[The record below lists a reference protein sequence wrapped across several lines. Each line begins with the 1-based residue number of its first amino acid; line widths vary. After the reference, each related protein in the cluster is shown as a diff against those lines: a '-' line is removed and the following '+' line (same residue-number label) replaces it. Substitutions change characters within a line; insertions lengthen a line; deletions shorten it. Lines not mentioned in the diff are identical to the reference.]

1 MGPTILTIFS
11 LDGVEPQLPAGFC
24 FIAQTAAL
32 IGNVSLG
39 EDASIWFGVVIRGDN
54 ENIAVGARSNIQD
67 NCVLHTDPGYPIAI
81 GEGCT
86 IGHNAIIHGCKIGD
100 NSLIGM
106 GATILNGA
114 VIGKNCLI
122 GAGALVTSGQVVADN
137 SMVLG
142 APGKVK
148 RMLDEEAI
156 EDNRRAANGY
166 VERARRFSKGLQ
178 AI

>member
-1 MGPTILTIFS
+1 LTIFS

-24 FIAQTAAL
+24 FIAQTATL

-39 EDASIWFGVVIRGDN
+39 EEASIWFGVVIRGDN

-67 NCVLHTDPGYPIAI
+67 NSVLHTDPGFPIVI

-106 GATILNGA
+106 GAKILNGA

-148 RMLDEEAI
+148 RMLDEDAI
-156 EDNRRAANGY
+156 EENMQAAIGY

-178 AI
+178 AVD